1 MLRRLL
7 SGLLASVGDLGEL
20 PSSLAREAEG
30 GKAEISPICTSQVI
44 SPKKESIQWL
54 KKTL

>member
-30 GKAEISPICTSQVI
+30 GKAEISPICASQVI